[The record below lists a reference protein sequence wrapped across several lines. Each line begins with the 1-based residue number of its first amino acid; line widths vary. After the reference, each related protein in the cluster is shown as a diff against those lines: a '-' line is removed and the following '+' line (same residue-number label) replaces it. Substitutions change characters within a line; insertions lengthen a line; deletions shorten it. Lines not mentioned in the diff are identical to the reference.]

1 MKLPGKSTP
10 YKNSII
16 ALFPSILSALKEND
30 LAISDLFGRLN
41 TDYGSYIAALDCLY
55 ALGKVEVC
63 ERRKLH
69 YVDRDTL

>member
-10 YKNSII
+10 YKTSIM
-16 ALFPSILSALKEND
+16 ALFPPILSALKEDD
-30 LAISDLFGRLN
+30 LAVSDLFDRLD

-55 ALGKVEVC
+55 ALGRVEIC
-63 ERRKLH
+63 ERRMLH